1 MINSDTVSLSPEQI
15 LSGLDPEQQQAVQ
28 AIRGPVCIIAGAG
41 TGKTTVITHR
51 IAYAIASGVTD
62 TNKTLALTFTARAA
76 GEMRAR
82 LRTLGIPNATARTF
96 HAAALKQL
104 MYFWPYSMGG
114 SFPSLLTSKSG
125 AIAES
130 FQRAD
135 TKLVP
140 QASLLRDVASEIEWA
155 KVLEIAPEDYVE
167 AAQGAGRVV
176 KTGQLS
182 GGPGGGG
189 RTDSNRIEN
198 PKNTLEEIAKIY
210 ASYES
215 LKRQERAIDFEDV
228 LLLTVGMLEEDRDVR
243 ERVRDQYRFFTV
255 DEYQDVSPLQQ
266 RLLNM
271 WVGNRQEICVVGDA
285 AQTIYS
291 FAGASSA
298 FLLNFTK
305 KYPKAEVIRL
315 SRGYRSTPEIINT
328 ANAILRQGGIV
339 AREGHE
345 LSSMND
351 HGAEPLV
358 RKFDSSAAEAKA
370 IVFKIQEL
378 VGRATTP
385 TSAPATPTS
394 SPTSAPATPTS
405 SPTSAPGMEF
415 SDIAILARTNSQLD
429 AFEREL
435 RAAGI
440 PSQLKTSERFFERT
454 DVKDAMRVI
463 RSASVL
469 PAEDGNWYRTLTS
482 VLLPFGNADYV
493 QAFLRLAATMQ
504 ADGAPSL
511 RTFLRE
517 LEDRADQNN
526 PPTLPGVVLATLH
539 AAKGLEWPHVY
550 LVGVNDGILPMGND
564 VDEERRLFYVGLTRA
579 KRSVHLSYF
588 GEKSPFL
595 AAVGVN

>member
-1 MINSDTVSLSPEQI
+1 MSSPLSAHATPALTPEQI
-15 LSGLDPEQQQAVQ
+15 LAGLDPEQQQAVQ

-51 IAYAIASGVTD
+51 IAYAIAAGVTD

-114 SFPSLLTSKSG
+114 SFPQLLTSKSG

-167 AAQGAGRVV
+167 AALGAGRTI
-176 KTGQLS
+176 KTGN
-182 GGPGGGG
+182 
-189 RTDSNRIEN
+189 SNSEN

-266 RLLNM
+266 RLLNL

-315 SRGYRSTPEIINT
+315 SRGYRSTPEIIST

-339 AREGHE
+339 ASEGHE

-358 RKFDSSAAEAKA
+358 RKFESSAAEAKA

-378 VGRATTP
+378 VAN
-385 TSAPATPTS
+385 S
-394 SPTSAPATPTS
+394 STGA
-405 SPTSAPGMEF
+405 MEY

-469 PAEDGNWYRTLTS
+469 PAEEGDWHRTLTS
-482 VLLPFGNADYV
+482 VLLPFGNADFV

-504 ADGAPSL
+504 GDGAPSL

-564 VDEERRLFYVGLTRA
+564 INEERRLFYVGLTRA
-579 KRSVHLSYF
+579 KKSVHLSYY

-595 AAVGVN
+595 EAVGGPARA